1 MRPVGVLALQG
12 DYAEHEAAL
21 RLAGLATVQIR
32 KPAQLWQSGD
42 SGHRQP
48 AIGALVLPGGESTTM
63 LRLLQLEGIWR
74 PLGELLAS
82 GLPVLAT
89 CAGLILLASEVTHPE
104 QESYGLLDITVQR
117 NGYGRQAHSGT
128 FPIVGPQLPASTTGV
143 FIRAP
148 RILRTGPA
156 VEVLAWREGDPVL
169 VRSGAILAA
178 CFHPELQASHWLT
191 ARFVELA
198 SGLAPSSR

>member
-21 RLAGLATVQIR
+21 QRAGLTTIQIR
-32 KPAQLWQSGD
+32 KPDQLWLSAD
-42 SGHRQP
+42 SGCRDP
-48 AIGALVLPGGESTTM
+48 AISALVLPGGESTTM
-63 LRLLQLEGIWR
+63 LRLLQLEGLWG

-89 CAGLILLASEVTHPE
+89 CAGLILLASEVTQPE
-104 QESYGLLDITVQR
+104 QESYGLLDMTVQR

-128 FPIVGPQLPASTTGV
+128 FPIEGSELPAGTTGV

-148 RILRTGPA
+148 RILRAGPA
-156 VEVLAWREGDPVL
+156 VEVMARREGEPVL
-169 VRSGAILAA
+169 VRSGPILAA
-178 CFHPELQASHWLT
+178 CFHPELQPSHWLT
-191 ARFVELA
+191 ARFAQLA
-198 SGLAPSSR
+198 TETALSSR